1 MSKDRW
7 ERPEPVEGFLQTIDP
22 RSPTALRPSD
32 VETPAPS
39 AARTIGLVYGLVML
53 TSSMAFGLTPLA
65 AAVMALAVL
74 VMLVVVFMFTE
85 PLIAWIAKL
94 RS

>member
-1 MSKDRW
+1 M
-7 ERPEPVEGFLQTIDP
+7 QTIDP

-39 AARTIGLVYGLVML
+39 AARTIGLVYGLIML
-53 TSSMAFGLTPLA
+53 TSSMAFGLTPVA
-65 AAVMALAVL
+65 AAVMAVAVL
-74 VMLVVVFMFTE
+74 VMLVVVFVLTE
-85 PLIAWIAKL
+85 PLMRWIARL